1 MPSGSI
7 VPLCFAAPLAIC
19 LLVREIRWRY
29 RLKNWMMS
37 EGEVVGYSQKSEEDG
52 VCPIIAYIFREKER
66 EQICEFNLNHYR
78 PGEVVPILIN
88 PASGKIFIATYQDR
102 WFLSVFLLGCV
113 AALFFLSYASYS
125 STDH

>member
-1 MPSGSI
+1 MPTGSI

-19 LLVREIRWRY
+19 LFVREIRWRL
-29 RLKNWMMS
+29 RLRNWLKS

-52 VCPIIAYIFREKER
+52 VYPIIAYHFRGEER
-66 EQICEFNLNHYR
+66 EQDCEFNLNLYR
-78 PGEVVPILIN
+78 PGEIVPILIN
-88 PASGKIFIATYQDR
+88 PNSGEVFVATYQDR

-125 STDH
+125 STAN